1 MSVVRR
7 TGGLLALST
16 VLALVLT
23 LTVTLVGA
31 VPLGTAAHAAP
42 TPAVATAPLSAGP
55 SQVRVQ
61 TRAQALAPLVRK
73 GRGQGWKPR
82 AGVLFNNPL
91 GKRQQR
97 RRIVRQVIRAI
108 DHTPPRAEIKIASW
122 NVRNAGIT
130 RALASAHRRGVSV
143 RLIMSRG
150 NLGTKE
156 DPNPGVRRLVH
167 ELSVNGNKARRQ
179 VRRSH
184 VKSCVSS
191 CRGTTGISH
200 SKFFLFSRTGSARW
214 VVMNGSFNATDLAS
228 SNQWNDVYVVRG
240 KPRIYRAFR
249 TTFAEMWRDKPVKK
263 AFTRTRV
270 GPVTAFFYPYAGPR
284 AKRLDPAL
292 SELKAVRCRGARN
305 TSDGRTRV
313 RIAMTSWFGE
323 RGTRL
328 AWRVRRMQNNGC
340 DVKIVYAVMGNEVLR
355 ILRREGRRP
364 VRLQQV
370 VQDFDGDGVYDRYL
384 HMKVLTIKGR
394 YRGNRN
400 ATVVVNGSANWSPAV
415 LNSDE
420 AVLRIRRAP
429 VLRAY
434 NRRIDKLYRNP
445 PDPGLIAPVLGRRLG
460 IIDPYAEIEVD

>member
-1 MSVVRR
+1 MPVVRR

-23 LTVTLVGA
+23 LTVTLVGM
-31 VPLGTAAHAAP
+31 VPLGTAAYAAS
-42 TPAVATAPLSAGP
+42 PAAAASSAAASSSTLATAPLA
-55 SQVRVQ
+55 R
-61 TRAQALAPLVRK
+61 
-73 GRGQGWKPR
+73 RGKGWKPR

-91 GKRQQR
+91 GNRQAR
-97 RRIVRQVIRAI
+97 RRIVRQVIKAI
-108 DHTPPRAEIKIASW
+108 DHTPPRGEIRIASW

-130 RALASAHRRGVSV
+130 RALASAHRRDVTV

-150 NLGTKE
+150 NLGTKG

-167 ELSVNGNKARRQ
+167 ELSVNGNKLRRPA
-179 VRRSH
+179 RRSH
-184 VKSCVSS
+184 VKSCRSS

-200 SKFFLFSRTGSARW
+200 SKFFLFSRSGRARW

-228 SNQWNDVYVVRG
+228 SNQWNDMYVVRG
-240 KPRIYRAFR
+240 KPRVYAAFR
-249 TTFAEMWRDKPVKK
+249 STFAEMWRDKPVRN
-263 AFTRTRV
+263 AYTRTRV
-270 GPVTAFFYPYAGPR
+270 GPVTAFFYPYAGRR
-284 AKRLDPAL
+284 AKRVDPAL
-292 SELKAVRCRGARN
+292 SELRAVRCRGARN
-305 TSDGRTRV
+305 TTSGRTKI

-323 RGTRL
+323 RGTQL

-394 YRGNRN
+394 YRDSRR
-400 ATVVVNGSANWSPAV
+400 ASVVVNGSANWSPAV

-429 VLRAY
+429 VLKAY
-434 NRRIDKLYRNP
+434 NRRIEKLYRNP
-445 PDPGLIAPVLGRRLG
+445 PDTGLIAPVLGRRLG
-460 IIDPYAEIEVD
+460 MIDPYAEIEPH

>member
-16 VLALVLT
+16 VLALVITLVLT
-23 LTVTLVGA
+23 LTATLLGP
-31 VPLGTAAHAAP
+31 VPLGTPAQAAP
-42 TPAVATAPLSAGP
+42 AAAPAAARQAAPAPALS
-55 SQVRVQ
+55 S
-61 TRAQALAPLVRK
+61 LAAPGRRGGK
-73 GRGQGWKPR
+73 GKPWKPR
-82 AGVLFNNPL
+82 AGVVFNNPL
-91 GKRQQR
+91 GDRGQR
-97 RRIVRQVIRAI
+97 RRIVRQVIKAI
-108 DHTPPRAEIKIASW
+108 DHTPGRGEIRIASW

-130 RALASAHRRGVSV
+130 RALASAHRRGVTV

-150 NLGTKE
+150 NLGTRE
-156 DPNPGVRRLVH
+156 DPNPGVRRLVR
-167 ELSVNGNKARRQ
+167 ELSVNGNKLRRP

-200 SKFFLFSRTGSARW
+200 SKFFLFSRAGASRW

-240 KPRIYRAFR
+240 KPKVYGAFR
-249 TTFAEMWRDKPVKK
+249 RTFTEMWRDKPVRK
-263 AFTRTRV
+263 AYSRTRV

-305 TSDGRTRV
+305 TSSGRTKV

-340 DVKIVYAVMGNEVLR
+340 DVKVVYAVMGNEVLR

-394 YRGNRN
+394 YRDSRR

-429 VLRAY
+429 VLRDY
-434 NRRIDKLYRNP
+434 NRWIEKLYRNP
-445 PDPGLIAPVLGRRLG
+445 PDPGLIGPLLGRRLG
-460 IIDPYAEIEVD
+460 VLDPYAEIEVD